1 MVFKL
6 GEKKYLGFSY
16 LDDTLEVDIHAI
28 WELESLKKD
37 ENYLYILAQFFHL
50 EVGVGQHVS
59 SGVKVLHFLERAHDL
74 FSNLKHLVLFKIW

>member
-37 ENYLYILAQFFHL
+37 ENYIRKFSLYPSAI
-50 EVGVGQHVS
+50 
-59 SGVKVLHFLERAHDL
+59 
-74 FSNLKHLVLFKIW
+74 FSPGSRRRTAR

>member
-28 WELESLKKD
+28 WELESLKKN
-37 ENYLYILAQFFHL
+37 ENYIRKLSLYPSTIFSP
-50 EVGVGQHVS
+50 GS
-59 SGVKVLHFLERAHDL
+59 RRRTAH
-74 FSNLKHLVLFKIW
+74 

>member
-37 ENYLYILAQFFHL
+37 ENYIRKLSLY
-50 EVGVGQHVS
+50 S
-59 SGVKVLHFLERAHDL
+59 STIFSPGSRRRTAH
-74 FSNLKHLVLFKIW
+74 

>member
-6 GEKKYLGFSY
+6 GEKKYPGFSY

-37 ENYLYILAQFFHL
+37 KNYIGKLSLH
-50 EVGVGQHVS
+50 S
-59 SGVKVLHFLERAHDL
+59 STI
-74 FSNLKHLVLFKIW
+74 FSPGSRRRTAR

>member
-37 ENYLYILAQFFHL
+37 ENYIRKLFLY
-50 EVGVGQHVS
+50 S
-59 SGVKVLHFLERAHDL
+59 STI
-74 FSNLKHLVLFKIW
+74 FSPGSRRRTAR